1 MNRNARNARNT
12 GTENGIFGFAWR
24 MSLFYGAIFLLIG
37 FHLPYF
43 PVWLDWRGLS
53 PGEIGIVLS
62 SPLAVRIFVTP
73 VISFAADR
81 IGDRRLVLILLSWG
95 ALLCLFLFTISGG
108 FWSILAVAILAA
120 MFWTSIMPI
129 TEAVA
134 MDGVR
139 RSGHDYGRMRLWG
152 SLSFIAASFGG
163 GVALQYW
170 GAPAALWLVLSSC
183 AFIVIAA
190 HLLPRPAGKGRLKAA
205 TTPPQIRVRDAMLL
219 IRSPLFLLFLFA
231 TGLTQSTHGVYYAF
245 GTIHW
250 QSLGISSGIIGFLW
264 ATGVIAEIL
273 LFLYSGRILRAVG
286 TVNFI
291 WLAALAAIIRWTITA
306 FDPPLWVLFPAQI
319 LHGLTFGAAHLGAV
333 HFISD
338 AIPEEMMGTAQG
350 LYAAFAAG
358 ICMGAAILASGPLY
372 QALGSYAYLVMA
384 GVAIVSLAGA
394 VVLTGKWRGG
404 KLITFTS

>member
-1 MNRNARNARNT
+1 MNLDARNALS
-12 GTENGIFGFAWR
+12 ENGIFGFATR

-37 FHLPYF
+37 FHLPFF

-53 PGEIGIVLS
+53 PGEIGIILS

-73 VISFAADR
+73 LVSFAADR
-81 IGDRRLVLILLSWG
+81 IGDRRLVIIFLSWG
-95 ALLCLFLFTISGG
+95 ALLGLLLFTISSG
-108 FWSILAVAILAA
+108 FWSILAVAVLAA

-152 SLSFIAASFGG
+152 SLSFIAASFVG

-170 GAPAALWLVLSSC
+170 GAPAALWLILISC

-205 TTPPQIRVRDAMLL
+205 TAPPQIRVRDAMAL
-219 IRSPLFLLFLFA
+219 IKSPLFLLFLFA

-245 GTIHW
+245 GTLHW
-250 QSLGISSGIIGFLW
+250 QSLGISSAVIGFLW

-273 LFLYSGRILRAVG
+273 LFMYSGRVLALVG

-306 FDPPLWVLFPAQI
+306 FDPPLFVLFPVQI

-333 HFISD
+333 YFISQ
-338 AIPEEMMGTAQG
+338 AVPEKMTGTAQG

-358 ICMGAAILASGPLY
+358 IAMGAAILASGPLY
-372 QALGSYAYLVMA
+372 AALGGQAYLVMA
-384 GVAIVSLAGA
+384 GVAVVSLAGA
-394 VVLTGKWRGG
+394 LWLTGKWREG
-404 KLITFTS
+404 KLISFDA